1 MTQLSLI
8 AAVGKR
14 NVIGREVDGVGTL
27 PWHLPEDLKHFR
39 AVTSGK
45 PVIMGRKTWESLPEK
60 FRPLPGRLN
69 IVISRSASYLAPGA
83 TVTDTVA
90 RALDLCADARE
101 AFVIG
106 GAELYRQA
114 IDNATQLIL
123 TEIDLEVADGD
134 SFFPPIDPH
143 QWQEK
148 SRSSHTAANGLNYA
162 FVTYER
168 R

>member
-8 AAVGKR
+8 AAVANHG
-14 NVIGREVDGVGTL
+14 VIGRELDGVGTL

-39 AVTSGK
+39 AITTGK

-69 IVISRSASYLAPGA
+69 IVISRSPSYLAPGA
-83 TVTDTVA
+83 TVTDSVG
-90 RALDLCADARE
+90 RALKACGGAEE

-114 IDNATQLIL
+114 IGDATQLIL
-123 TEIDLEVADGD
+123 TEIDLDVADGD
-134 SFFPPIDPH
+134 AFFPPIDVDR
-143 QWQEK
+143 WQEK
-148 SRSSHTAANGLNYA
+148 SRSSHVAANGLNYA
-162 FVTYER
+162 FVIYGR